1 MLHKAPVPRD
11 LKEYVSIAGDLMAAL
26 RKIHPAG
33 INSKPKC
40 PYTLSWLIRSHL
52 YAEMRSRG
60 ITLSV
65 HKDVTIKEF
74 SASFPDACSWT
85 EAYAFATSTRA
96 QRVCDVG
103 SVKVID
109 LVKELQYTHPIEM
122 LTCLFC
128 IFGHEMVL
136 RTSTQY
142 LEAHHEALRAHRIQS
157 NANVELHPS
166 TLLKSYA
173 DTQL

>member
-1 MLHKAPVPRD
+1 
-11 LKEYVSIAGDLMAAL
+11 MAAL
-26 RKIHPAG
+26 RKIDPAG
-33 INSKPKC
+33 INADPKC

-52 YAEMRSRG
+52 YAELRSRG

-109 LVKELQYTHPIEM
+109 SERATIHTPDRDAYM
-122 LTCLFC
+122 F
-128 IFGHEMVL
+128 VL
-136 RTSTQY
+136 HIRS
-142 LEAHHEALRAHRIQS
+142 
-157 NANVELHPS
+157 
-166 TLLKSYA
+166 
-173 DTQL
+173 